1 MIPHPKNLEIT
12 ISIIIGLIL
21 WNPIKTYEHFPINQ
35 TTLKFSFSRKIDKK
49 KFLRIK
55 IKSLPYSIGKFLRQG
70 LNFNV
75 NLTPSQVN
83 VSPTHDFLHC
93 AYFTLKKH
101 NKKKSGKKKHDQIL
115 KIKKHQ
121 TQTTIQKKEKVF
133 IKLCQWQEIAAWL
146 VSQPALLSA
155 ALLAAPLVISLP

>member
-1 MIPHPKNLEIT
+1 M
-12 ISIIIGLIL
+12 
-21 WNPIKTYEHFPINQ
+21 
-35 TTLKFSFSRKIDKK
+35 
-49 KFLRIK
+49 RIK

-93 AYFTLKKH
+93 AYFTLK
-101 NKKKSGKKKHDQIL
+101 NTTKKSGKKKHDQIL

-121 TQTTIQKKEKVF
+121 TQTTIQKKESF
-133 IKLCQWQEIAAWL
+133 H
-146 VSQPALLSA
+146 
-155 ALLAAPLVISLP
+155 